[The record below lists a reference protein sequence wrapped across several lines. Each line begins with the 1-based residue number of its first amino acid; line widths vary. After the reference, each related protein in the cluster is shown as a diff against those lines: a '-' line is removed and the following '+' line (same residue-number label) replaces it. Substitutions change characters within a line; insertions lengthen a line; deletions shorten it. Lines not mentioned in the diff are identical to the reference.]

1 MAWLVITIA
10 GLFEVIWAYF
20 MKQSQGFT
28 RIIPTIIMFVTM
40 FTSFGLLSWSMKFLP
55 LGSAYAVW
63 TGIGIIGSFIVGIV
77 FLKEPANFIRILAVS
92 LIIAGIILMK
102 LSNKNV

>member
-10 GLFEVIWAYF
+10 GLFEVVWAYF

-28 RIIPTIIMFVTM
+28 RIVPTIIMFITM
-40 FTSFGLLSWSMKFLP
+40 FASFGMLSWSMKFLP

-63 TGIGIIGSFIVGIV
+63 TGIGIVGSFIVGIL
-77 FLKEPANFIRILAVS
+77 FMKEPANFIRILSVC
-92 LIIAGIILMK
+92 LIMAGIILMK
-102 LSNKNV
+102 LSNKDI